1 MTVKIL
7 QRQSTPSQDATVY
20 FDDPELQ
27 TGGITIDQDG
37 YTVTL
42 DREYDV
48 RGKKNMHLEVKNTG
62 ATNALIYRIERV
74 NKNFVKASDLV
85 DADYDKIIKAD
96 TDVLAAVKAFGT
108 ITLVTVLAGDTVTV
122 NGLVYTAVAGV
133 KANNTEFSIDGTDT
147 VDAADL
153 ADSIQ
158 NDTRAGILDD
168 ITATSAVAVV
178 TVTQTRAGTGG
189 NATTLVSS
197 NGARLAVSGATFTGG
212 VDGNSINDIV
222 DISPETGAIRLRV
235 KRKTSGQN
243 TTLAGIISV
252 N

>member
-1 MTVKIL
+1 MTAKTL
-7 QRQSTPSQDATVY
+7 QRQSTPALDATVY

-27 TGGITIDQDG
+27 TGAITIDQDG
-37 YTVTL
+37 YTTAL

-62 ATNALIYRIERV
+62 STNGLIYRIERAS
-74 NKNFVKASDLV
+74 KNFVNISDLV

-96 TDVLAAVKAFGT
+96 TDVLAEVKAFGT
-108 ITLVTVLAGDTVTV
+108 ITLATVVAGDTVTV

-133 KANNTEFSIDGTDT
+133 KANNTEFSVDGTDT

-153 ADSIQ
+153 ADSIS

-168 ITATSAVAVV
+168 LTAVSAVAVV
-178 TVTQTRAGTGG
+178 TAAQTRLGTGG
-189 NATTLVSS
+189 NATTLSSS

-212 VDGNSINDIV
+212 VDGNSLNDIV
-222 DISPETGAIRLRV
+222 DLSPETGAIRLRV
-235 KRKTSGQN
+235 KRKTAGQD
-243 TTLAGIISV
+243 TTLAGIAKV

>member
-1 MTVKIL
+1 MTVITLK
-7 QRQSTPSQDATVY
+7 RQSTPSKDATVY
-20 FDDPELQ
+20 FDDPALQ
-27 TGGITIDQDG
+27 TGAITIDKDG
-37 YTVTL
+37 YTAGL

-62 ATNALIYRIERV
+62 ATNALIYRIERASKDFV
-74 NKNFVKASDLV
+74 NTSEVV

-96 TDVLAAVKAFGT
+96 TDVFAEVKAFGT
-108 ITLVTVLAGDTVTV
+108 ITLATVLAGDTVTV

-133 KANNTEFSIDGTDT
+133 KPDNTKFSIDGTDT

-168 ITATSAVAVV
+168 VTATSAVAVV
-178 TVTQTRAGTGG
+178 TVTQTKAGTGG
-189 NATTLVSS
+189 NATTLTET
-197 NGARLAVSGATFTGG
+197 GGTMTLSGATFTGG
-212 VDGNSINDIV
+212 VDNNSLNDIV
-222 DISPETGAIRLRV
+222 DISPETSAIRLRI
-235 KRKTSGQN
+235 KRKTAGQN
-243 TTLAGIISV
+243 TTLAGITKV